1 MPPDSGITLHS
12 LQKILETKKV
22 YLIFAEIKLYGV
34 AAPGQESTSSD
45 FWPEYFSASQKI
57 PARWLWVPYGIKG
70 LIHVEF
76 L

>member
-34 AAPGQESTSSD
+34 AAPGQESMSSD
-45 FWPEYFSASQKI
+45 F
-57 PARWLWVPYGIKG
+57 
-70 LIHVEF
+70 
-76 L
+76 